1 MTDISNQKKI
11 NKTLLSDFYWVTYFS
26 ENYEFLVEN
35 LLESL
40 RKYSNR
46 KLIAYTI
53 NYNITDEF
61 LEKWGDEQFIFIR
74 YDIEK
79 GIKDDIGRDFN
90 IMTLKPKICL
100 ESLKNYEGCK
110 FVYLDTDVYVTV
122 NIDNVRYYFE
132 SLEDYPLFN
141 SHIHDSIM
149 VSNERTGWE
158 WKNSLTPLLQELEI
172 EDNPIFPRKK
182 ANFFIFDKNSE
193 WFFQEQVEIFYNL
206 KTKNNLDI
214 LFIFDEDIANALV
227 YKYQKQNSLPLIDM
241 EEYHDLNFENLNKY
255 SYHISN
261 ISNHVVLPKSVND
274 FLIFHGYKK
283 QEDYNKI
290 RENYGSKVLSI
301 TDFILEYKDNTLLFK
316 KNNFLNEKQ
325 IKSIVNFNVY
335 DENDNI
341 IFSLKDQEIY
351 NYIVFY
357 ISHFQINHNT
367 VKVSIEEVETK
378 KIIYNNVIEV

>member
-1 MTDISNQKKI
+1 MTDISNQKKT

-110 FVYLDTDVYVTV
+110 FVYLDTDVYATV

-149 VSNERTGWE
+149 V
-158 WKNSLTPLLQELEI
+158 
-172 EDNPIFPRKK
+172 
-182 ANFFIFDKNSE
+182 
-193 WFFQEQVEIFYNL
+193 
-206 KTKNNLDI
+206 
-214 LFIFDEDIANALV
+214 
-227 YKYQKQNSLPLIDM
+227 
-241 EEYHDLNFENLNKY
+241 
-255 SYHISN
+255 
-261 ISNHVVLPKSVND
+261 
-274 FLIFHGYKK
+274 
-283 QEDYNKI
+283 
-290 RENYGSKVLSI
+290 
-301 TDFILEYKDNTLLFK
+301 
-316 KNNFLNEKQ
+316 
-325 IKSIVNFNVY
+325 
-335 DENDNI
+335 
-341 IFSLKDQEIY
+341 
-351 NYIVFY
+351 
-357 ISHFQINHNT
+357 
-367 VKVSIEEVETK
+367 
-378 KIIYNNVIEV
+378 